1 MKDYEERDSA
11 LIMKMNYF
19 QRKLKDFKEEL
30 DFRCGVIRESKAKLS
45 AAKEIESLRD
55 HMRNNLNEEVTK
67 KNKENDS
74 LRKAITSL
82 SNEKFDIENQNIYF
96 QSKIMELRDDNNN
109 IKMEEENFKRKTG
122 LIEREVH
129 TTKEKFTIKEKSKSS
144 SLNDNDYQNTIIEK
158 LSNELYNAKTK
169 NEELIRKIEDF
180 RDKVIKDKDAII
192 YERKLYDDLIAINE
206 KMNTSLVKRKQEINT
221 IETRIKNIKLD
232 ITENQDLAANSQK
245 DGDLLVKKLQYLYD
259 QLFAINT
266 TNNEVFIIY

>member
-1 MKDYEERDSA
+1 MRLIFFEFIINNVKLLKIYLYNLKILYKMKDYEERDSA

-109 IKMEEENFKRKTG
+109 IKMEDENFKRKTG
-122 LIEREVH
+122 LIEREVY

-169 NEELIRKIEDF
+169 NEELIRKIDDF

-206 KMNTSLVKRKQEINT
+206 KMNTSLVKRKQEIN
-221 IETRIKNIKLD
+221 
-232 ITENQDLAANSQK
+232 
-245 DGDLLVKKLQYLYD
+245 
-259 QLFAINT
+259 
-266 TNNEVFIIY
+266 